1 MKLRLRSIVEVLV
14 KISSTVY
21 TIKWMP
27 LNIAREIDLEEH
39 NNFIIV
45 FSIYRSSTVVLA
57 QHILVKLILKI

>member
-14 KISSTVY
+14 KVSSTVY
-21 TIKWMP
+21 TVKWMP

-45 FSIYRSSTVVLA
+45 FSIYSSSTVVLA
-57 QHILVKLILKI
+57 